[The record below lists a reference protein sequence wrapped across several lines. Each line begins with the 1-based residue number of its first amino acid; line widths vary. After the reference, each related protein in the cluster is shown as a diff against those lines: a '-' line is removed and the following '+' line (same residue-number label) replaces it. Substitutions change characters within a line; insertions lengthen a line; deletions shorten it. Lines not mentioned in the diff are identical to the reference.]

1 MQDRPARPL
10 IFEPTTRWGV
20 IDTHWKW
27 IGVAALISYIV
38 PLLSKMS
45 FLIVFLAPPA
55 AAVIG
60 ITASIHLRRN
70 HPPNWL
76 EHKALSLF
84 SRVAAFIFRRPV
96 SLRRALPGVDPHPAA
111 QPEPQPAGRSELF
124 EPRARAH
131 VSPET
136 WFSEPVAHTPP
147 ELWQLVYAESSQE
160 LSC

>member
-27 IGVAALISYIV
+27 IGLAALFAYIV

-76 EHKALSLF
+76 EHMALAVF

-96 SLRRALPGVDPHPAA
+96 SLRRALPGVDLHPAA
-111 QPEPQPAGRSELF
+111 QPDERNAGRNELF

-131 VSPET
+131 VNPES
-136 WFSEPVAHTPP
+136 WFSAPDAHTPP
-147 ELWQLVYAESSQE
+147 ELWELGYRATSQE